1 MKNFSY
7 TIMYV
12 ADVEKTLDFYHKSFG
27 FEIKFI
33 TPDKDYGELAT
44 NGTTLSFAQHKL
56 ASSNL
61 SGGYLE
67 SSMSEKPFGIEIG
80 ITTDN
85 VEEVINLAIQNGAVE
100 YESVKTK
107 PWGQVVGYVRDING
121 FLVEICTPIK

>member
-1 MKNFSY
+1 
-7 TIMYV
+7 MYV
-12 ADVEKTLDFYHKSFG
+12 TDVEKTLDFYHKSFG

-33 TPDKDYGELAT
+33 TPDKDYGELVT
-44 NGTTLSFAQHKL
+44 NGTTLSFAQLKL

-61 SGGYLE
+61 SSGYLE

-85 VEEVINLAIQNGAVE
+85 VEDVINLAIQNGATE
-100 YESVKTK
+100 YERVKTK